1 MYNSAPVSLEE
12 KEQRRLRLRDWIN
25 SSSKGEEGFTP
36 MHFASFHG
44 NIRLVRILIALG
56 GNIYAKNK

>member
-1 MYNSAPVSLEE
+1 VYRSEPVSNEE
-12 KEQRRLRLRDWIN
+12 YEQSRLRLKNWIN

-44 NIRLVRILIALG
+44 NIRLIRILIGHG